1 VNILGV
7 SAYYHDSAAALLSD
21 GALVAAAQ
29 EERFTRQRYDARF
42 PAHALSYC
50 LDQCGG
56 LSEVDAIVFYEKPL
70 RKFDRLVR
78 MHLAAA
84 PGGFESFALSMPK
97 WVSSKLFQRTSLLEQ
112 ISSLDS
118 GGGWE
123 GEILFAEHHQSHAAS
138 AFFPSPFE
146 RAAIVT
152 MDGVGE
158 WTTASIAVG
167 SGNSIEAKSQIRF
180 PHSLGL
186 LYSAFTAYLGF
197 RVNSGEYKVM
207 GLAPYGEPRFK
218 DVILRELVDLK
229 PDGSFRLNMRYFG
242 YLSGSSMTN
251 DAFHEL
257 FGRPPREPEGLM
269 DQFDMDVAASIQAA
283 TEEIVLSIARHV
295 AATYR
300 EPNLCIA
307 GGVALNCVANGEI
320 VKEGLFERIWVQPAA
335 GDAGGALGAALVAHH
350 MHFGAERK
358 PSQPDGMQGSFLG
371 PEFSTDEAQGSLE
384 GLGAHLEVRPDD
396 DLLEEVADRL
406 DEGLAIG
413 WFQGRMEYGPRALGA
428 RSIIADAR
436 RPDMQR
442 TLNLRIKFRES
453 FRPFAPAVLAEH
465 SADWFEFEGTSPYM
479 LFTAPVRQDKRIDV
493 SDPGTQGLEKLNLVR
508 SQVPAITHVDWSARH
523 QTVHRETNPRFHALL
538 DRFYRKTGC
547 PVIINTS
554 FNIRGEPIVCSVED
568 AFQCFM
574 GTDLDMLV
582 VENCVL
588 YKDAQDS
595 ELATPYREQ
604 FQLD

>member
-1 VNILGV
+1 VNIVGV
-7 SAYYHDSAAALLSD
+7 SAYYHDSAAVLLSD
-21 GALVAAAQ
+21 GELVAAAQ
-29 EERFTRQRYDARF
+29 EERFTRRRHYSGF
-42 PAHALSYC
+42 PANALSYC
-50 LDQCGG
+50 LEHCGG
-56 LSEVDAIVFYEKPL
+56 LDNVGAVVFYEKPF
-70 RKFDRLVR
+70 RKFDRLLR

-84 PGGFESFALSMPK
+84 PEGFESFALSMPT
-97 WVSSKLFQRTSLLEQ
+97 WMSRKLFQRKEILER
-112 ISSLDS
+112 ISSLNGQS
-118 GGGWE
+118 GWD
-123 GEILFAEHHQSHAAS
+123 GELLFAEHHQSHAAS

-158 WTTASIAVG
+158 WTTTSIGVG
-167 SGNSIEAKSQIRF
+167 DGSSIQPKSQIRF
-180 PHSLGL
+180 PHSVGL

-218 DVILRELVDLK
+218 DLIFRELVDLK

-242 YLSGSSMTN
+242 YCTGASMTN
-251 DAFHEL
+251 AAFHSL
-257 FGRPPREPEGLM
+257 FGRPPREPESSL
-269 DQFDMDVAASIQAA
+269 DQFEMDVAASIQAA
-283 TEEIVLSIARHV
+283 TDEIVLGIARHV
-295 AATYR
+295 ARSYR
-300 EPNLCIA
+300 EPNLCLA
-307 GGVALNCVANGEI
+307 GGVALNCVANTKI
-320 VKEGLFERIWVQPAA
+320 VEEGLFERVWVQPAA
-335 GDAGGALGAALVAHH
+335 GDAGGALGAALTAHH
-350 MHFGAERK
+350 LHFGAERQV
-358 PSQPDGMQGSFLG
+358 SQPDGMRGSYLG
-371 PEFSTDEAQGSLE
+371 PEFSTEEVQNALAK
-384 GLGAHLEVRPDD
+384 LGARFEVRSADG
-396 DLLEEVADRL
+396 LLEEVSDKL

-436 RPDMQR
+436 RADMQR
-442 TLNLRIKFRES
+442 NLNLRIKFRES

-465 SADWFEFEGTSPYM
+465 AAEWFELEGDSPYM
-479 LFTAPVRQDKRIDV
+479 LFTAPVRRDKRLDV
-493 SDPGTQGLEKLNLVR
+493 EDPGARGLERLNVVR
-508 SQVPAITHVDWSARH
+508 SQVPAITHVDWSARV

-568 AFQCFM
+568 AFKCFM
-574 GTDLDMLV
+574 GTGLDMLV

-588 YKDAQDS
+588 YKDAQ
-595 ELATPYREQ
+595 EEHLLTPYREQ

>member
-1 VNILGV
+1 MNILGV

-21 GALVAAAQ
+21 GTPVAAAQ

-42 PAHALSYC
+42 PAHAVGYC
-50 LDQCGG
+50 IEQCGG
-56 LSEVDAIVFYEKPL
+56 LSEVDAVVFYEKPL
-70 RKFDRLVR
+70 RKFDRLLR

-84 PGGFESFALSMPK
+84 PKGFESFALSMPR
-97 WVSSKLFQRTSLLEQ
+97 WVSSKLFQRTDLREQ

-118 GGGWE
+118 GRAWQ
-123 GEILFAEHHQSHAAS
+123 GEVLFTEHHQSHAAS

-167 SGNSIEAKSQIRF
+167 NGNSIEAKSQIRF

-186 LYSAFTAYLGF
+186 LYSAFTTYLGF

-207 GLAPYGEPRFK
+207 GLAPYGEPRFR
-218 DVILRELVDLK
+218 DLIFRELVDLK

-242 YLSGSSMTN
+242 YLTGSTMTN

-257 FGRPPREPEGLM
+257 FGRPPREPEGPL
-269 DQFDMDVAASIQAA
+269 DQFDMDIAASIQAA
-283 TEEIVLSIARHV
+283 VEEVVLSIARHV

-300 EPNLCIA
+300 EPNLCLA

-335 GDAGGALGAALVAHH
+335 GDAGGAVGAALAAHH
-350 MHFGAERK
+350 MHFGATRK
-358 PSQPDGMQGSFLG
+358 PPQPDGMQGSFLG
-371 PEFSTDEAQGSLE
+371 PEFSTDEAQESLAR
-384 GLGAHLEVRPDD
+384 LGAHLELRSDD

-406 DEGLAIG
+406 DDGLAIG
-413 WFQGRMEYGPRALGA
+413 WFQGRMEYGPRALGS

-465 SADWFEFEGTSPYM
+465 AEDWFEFDGASPYM
-479 LFTAPVRQDKRIDV
+479 LFTAPIREDKRVEV
-493 SDPGTQGLEKLNLVR
+493 SDPGAEGLEKLKVVR
-508 SQVPAITHVDWSARH
+508 SLVPAITHVDWSARH

-538 DRFYRKTGC
+538 ERFHGKTGC

-588 YKDAQDS
+588 YKEAQDA
-595 ELATPYREQ
+595 ELAIPYREQ